1 MTRCADVETLM
12 ERRIDGTARP
22 AENARLDAHLAAC
35 SDCAALLA
43 AETAIDAALAAHLGG
58 AKPSTAFDAAVR
70 KRIRGERRAIGGW
83 IPDVLNAAGVLLVLV
98 SAVPVAL
105 GWNGVTGSVV
115 AATALA
121 VGLYPLLL
129 ATWAGD
135 AGSAELG
142 DRVEDRGNGGRTSAA
157 T

>member
-12 ERRIDGTARP
+12 GRRIDGTAGP

-35 SDCAALLA
+35 LDCAALLA
-43 AETAIDAALAAHLGG
+43 EETAIDEALSAHLGG
-58 AKPSTAFDAAVR
+58 ATPSTAFDGAVR
-70 KRIRGERRAIGGW
+70 QRIRGELRPVGGW
-83 IPDVLNAAGVLLVLV
+83 IPDVLNAAGVLMVLV
-98 SAVPVAL
+98 GAVPVAL
-105 GWNGVTGSVV
+105 GWNGVTGVVV

-135 AGSAELG
+135 AEPGEPDPAP
-142 DRVEDRGNGGRTSAA
+142 
-157 T
+157 

>member
-12 ERRIDGTARP
+12 EHRIDGTAGP

-35 SDCAALLA
+35 PDCAAVLA
-43 AETAIDAALAAHLGG
+43 EEMAIDEALAAHLGG

-70 KRIRGERRAIGGW
+70 QRIRGERQPVGGW

-98 SAVPVAL
+98 GAVPVAL
-105 GWNGVTGSVV
+105 GWNGVTGVVV

-129 ATWAGD
+129 ATWASEAEPGD
-135 AGSAELG
+135 PDPAP
-142 DRVEDRGNGGRTSAA
+142 
-157 T
+157 